1 MDGSR
6 TVDDR
11 WTFEL
16 FVAGDSRRSR
26 TARER
31 LEQICRRHLG
41 SRYSVEVID
50 VLANREAARRNQ
62 ILALPAVIRKAP
74 LPEIKVIGDLSQV
87 EKVVRGL
94 ELPAGSDEPEAAARG

>member
-1 MDGSR
+1 MA
-6 TVDDR
+6 DDR
-11 WTFEL
+11 WAFEL
-16 FVAGDSRRSR
+16 YVAGDSLRSR
-26 TARER
+26 MARGR

-94 ELPAGSDEPEAAARG
+94 ELPAGCDEPGEPAAARD